1 MMYCYR
7 LTWYWRHWSYAWNI

>member
-7 LTWYWRHWSYAWNI
+7 LTWYWRHWFYAWTI